1 MADKTAFDYVNE
13 IWGIANYVR
22 DVIRSADYNKLIL
35 PFAVLRRFECA
46 LEPTREA
53 VCKRVAKGAWAD
65 DDPKYCGISGHC
77 FYNVTSFSLSKL
89 GAVNTC
95 DALMAYINGFS
106 ANVREVLQRFEMRQ
120 TCEKLDE
127 KGMRGMGYSFD
138 TLRACTLYRRQN
150 LDRIIASNGLTIGP
164 RVDAPGPFFVT
175 EPDREDEAVDEFID
189 PRSGVKV
196 DAKTGEIL

>member
-1 MADKTAFDYVNE
+1 MVDKTAFDYVNE

-46 LEPTREA
+46 LEPTRGA
-53 VCKRVAKGAWAD
+53 VCKRVAKGTWAD
-65 DDPKYCGISGHC
+65 DDPKYCGVSGHC
-77 FYNVTSFSLSKL
+77 FYNVTSFSLSNL

-106 ANVREVLQRFEMRQ
+106 ANAREVLQRFEMCQ

-127 KGMRGMGYSFD
+127 KGMRGRGYSFD
-138 TLRACTLYRRQN
+138 TLRVFLVK
-150 LDRIIASNGLTIGP
+150 SVF
-164 RVDAPGPFFVT
+164 RVSSLIFFGFRHEECRPV
-175 EPDREDEAVDEFID
+175 VCF
-189 PRSGVKV
+189 
-196 DAKTGEIL
+196 TGCPSCRT